1 MDVKRSVLVLQDWY
15 FSEIYVTLGIHKSGN
30 KNRKWTEGV
39 PERGNMM
46 EDMEDGKVLL
56 KKVIIE
62 EPKDPVAEENA
73 GNPAETASTGL
84 SEEIKMTV
92 TTLLHKDGE
101 AFARVSFLREN
112 DWAEGVVPG
121 GKIEQSEGFNG
132 EEIEKLEA
140 YLTEEEEMILSQAK
154 KINPIKNLFDM

>member
-1 MDVKRSVLVLQDWY
+1 M
-15 FSEIYVTLGIHKSGN
+15 IHWVYTKAKIKS
-30 KNRKWTEGV
+30 RKWTKGV
-39 PERGNMM
+39 LERGNMM

-62 EPKDPVAEENA
+62 ESEDRPAEDNA
-73 GNPAETASTGL
+73 GNPVENAPAAL

-92 TTLLHKDGE
+92 TTLLHKDGND
-101 AFARVSFLREN
+101 FARVSFLREN
-112 DWAEGVVPG
+112 DWAEGIVPG
-121 GKIEQSEGFNG
+121 GKIEQSEGFSG
-132 EEIEKLEA
+132 DEIEKLEA

>member
-1 MDVKRSVLVLQDWY
+1 MKRRVSVLRDWY
-15 FSEIYVTLGIHKSGN
+15 FFKIYVTLGIHESGS
-30 KNRKWTEGV
+30 KNREWTEDV

-62 EPKDPVAEENA
+62 ESEDPDAEETA
-73 GNPAETASTGL
+73 GNPAEAAPTAL

-92 TTLLHKDGE
+92 TTLLHKEGG

-112 DWAEGVVPG
+112 DWAEGIVPG
-121 GKIEQSEGFNG
+121 GKIEQSEGFSA

-140 YLTEEEEMILSQAK
+140 YLSEEEEMILSQAK